1 MIFETSVLVLNQN
14 LYFFSIMIYG
24 YDEGAATRCSLDS
37 KKYEVFTQKRFDE
50 LIHDAHQKGKTYY
63 IARIQAED
71 SKGKPYWYSYDA
83 KQLCKFIFEIVIT
96 SEGRKIGIKNFIDPL
111 QGYDIQELGFYKI
124 EHNMGKDLRAEYIGN
139 HLSFLES
146 SAFRSEIFYDDQAL
160 EALSVNFQF
169 KEIKSSSKFVPKRK
183 FAIFIGLMVS
193 LLIIGSLLMIGFQ
206 LELLYLGRKK
216 LDETNINLNLDKQ
229 NKHIAIKADN
239 FHGQATPLTTQK
251 MVKNNNKEYTDA
263 FFTNNINKLNNRT
276 KHLPLNVTKVKPL
289 NTEVAYVKLRN

>member
-1 MIFETSVLVLNQN
+1 
-14 LYFFSIMIYG
+14 MIYG

-71 SKGKPYWYSYDA
+71 SRGKPYWYSYDA

-183 FAIFIGLMVS
+183 FAIFIGLMAS

-216 LDETNINLNLDKQ
+216 LDETNINLDMGKR
-229 NKHIAIKADN
+229 NKHITTKTEPTFSN
-239 FHGQATPLTTQK
+239 QPTSSATMQK
-251 MVKNNNKEYTDA
+251 VVKNNNEEYTDT
-263 FFTNNINKLNNRT
+263 FFKNNINKLNNRT
-276 KHLPLNVTKVKPL
+276 KRLPLNIAKVKPL
-289 NTEVAYVKLRN
+289 NAEVAYVKLQN